1 MKEIAISIWFFVI
14 FIPMIYLCY
23 QSLQSLDYEKI
34 VRRGKGR
41 EYKIL
46 ILILSVVLAFL
57 FASAFTTVLERIF
70 AFIP

>member
-1 MKEIAISIWFFVI
+1 MKEIVISIWFFVI